1 MKPLKKGALKQLKSH
16 FLFGDWQRSSKGGVI
31 LVNEEVMNV
40 QKKIFRLLLAR
51 LGNSILSGNG
61 IMNVSLPVEMFKNE

>member
-1 MKPLKKGALKQLKSH
+1 MKPSKNCPLKQLKSH
-16 FLFGDWQRSSKGGVI
+16 FLFGDWQRGSKGGVI
-31 LVNEEVMNV
+31 LVNEEVNNK

-61 IMNVSLPVEMFKNE
+61 IMNVSLPV